1 MTNATAA
8 AAKCSHF
15 PPVAQPHPSI
25 YYNLNK
31 TQNDLKT
38 SCTDLYQAILM
49 LLKTCLTHPLL
60 LIINSACFL
69 SVLLKP
75 SRQIPVMVVRVYS
88 LIYFLQ
94 DFQQVAIMVWLA
106 RETRQG
112 DPIKL
117 EILPDKFIGPSFGG
131 QHPGANLG

>member
-1 MTNATAA
+1 
-8 AAKCSHF
+8 
-15 PPVAQPHPSI
+15 
-25 YYNLNK
+25 
-31 TQNDLKT
+31 
-38 SCTDLYQAILM
+38 M
-49 LLKTCLTHPLL
+49 LLKKCLTHDPHL
-60 LIINSACFL
+60 LIISRACFL
-69 SVLLKP
+69 TFLLKP